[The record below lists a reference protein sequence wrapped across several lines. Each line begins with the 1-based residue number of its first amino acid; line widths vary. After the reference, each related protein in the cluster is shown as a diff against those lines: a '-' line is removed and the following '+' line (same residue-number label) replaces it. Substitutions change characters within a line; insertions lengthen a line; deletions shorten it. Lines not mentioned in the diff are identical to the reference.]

1 MAFKLE
7 HVHLKTKE
15 PEKTAKFYIENLG
28 ARPIE
33 VSDDRRHW
41 RVDLH
46 GITMNITDHI
56 DTQTR
61 QQHYGLEH
69 FAIET
74 DDFDGTVAKI
84 KADGGRML
92 EQFTSPVPDHKGARV
107 CFMEGPEGVQLELVE
122 KRSL

>member
-7 HVHLKTKE
+7 HVHLKTRE
-15 PEKTAKFYIENLG
+15 PERTAKFYMENLG
-28 ARPIE
+28 AALVE

-46 GITMNITDHI
+46 GIVMNITDHI
-56 DTQTR
+56 ETQTR
-61 QQHYGLEH
+61 AQHYGLEH

-84 KADGGRML
+84 QADGGRVL
-92 EQFTSPVPDHKGARV
+92 EQFASPVPAHDGQRI
-107 CFMEGPEGVQLELVE
+107 CFMEGPEGVQLELIE